1 MRSTTACGPIGRI
14 ATGALAAALVL
25 GLGATA
31 LPALAS
37 SPAAS
42 AAADEAPA
50 PKPIPDANARVT
62 AVPGTDAAKAG
73 SVAGIETQLL
83 GGLYQTAYS
92 PKHGSIYVTSSIG
105 RPGPDFGGSAIMKLN
120 ADTLKLETYTN
131 PAIDETYTGHDG
143 KIVPNMPYAA
153 YGVDVDDA
161 HNAVWITQT
170 RQNTIAVYNADTLE
184 LVKQFDKGIVS
195 HSRDVRIDSATGR
208 AYVNA
213 ARSNRVHVFD
223 TTTLVQLDDIVLA
236 PTPEEF
242 GSMGMELDSAGG
254 VLYVG
259 STSGN
264 KVARVDL
271 ATSSVDFIALPGNV
285 EQATGVARDPGT
297 GRLYVVDQSSG
308 TLTVLDKEGTVLS
321 NAATPPP
328 APEGDKQPSSG
339 ALYATFDT
347 VNHLLYVTN
356 RNSGTITVHDAD
368 GALVQ
373 TLDSG
378 PMPNEA
384 RADGRGNVYAVTKG
398 GARDGS
404 SKLDYIQKYHVVA
417 ADEPGPAGRWIQ
429 DSAGWWY
436 RHVDGTFTTDGTEV
450 IDGSTYRFDA
460 AGYMVTG
467 WARAD
472 GKWFYYAPSGAQ
484 ASGWAFVDR
493 VWYYLDPATGAMATG
508 WLQLDGSWYYLEA
521 SGAMAMGWL
530 QLGGTWYYLRGS
542 GAIATGWY
550 RINAVWYYF
559 LDGGQMAVGWVND
572 GGTWYFLHPSGV
584 MATGWLSLGG
594 DWYYFLPS
602 GAMATGN
609 HWVNGVPRTFDDS
622 GVWVH

>member
-1 MRSTTACGPIGRI
+1 MRSTPARGPLGRI

-25 GLGATA
+25 GVGATA
-31 LPALAS
+31 LPALTAAPS
-37 SPAAS
+37 AS
-42 AAADEAPA
+42 AAADDASA
-50 PKPIPDANARVT
+50 PKPVPDANARVS

-73 SVAGIETQLL
+73 SIAGVETQLL

-92 PKHGSIYVTSSIG
+92 PRHGSIYVTSSIG

-120 ADTLKLETYTN
+120 ADTLKLEAYIN
-131 PAIDETYTGHDG
+131 PAIDDTYTGRDG
-143 KIVPNMPYAA
+143 KTVPNMPYAA

-161 HNAVWITQT
+161 HNTVWITQT

-195 HSRDVRIDSATGR
+195 HSRDVRIDAARGR

-213 ARSNRVHVFD
+213 ARSNTVHVFD
-223 TTTLVQLDDIVLA
+223 TTTLAQLDDIVLA

-242 GSMGMELDSAGG
+242 ASMGLELDSEGG

-259 STSGN
+259 STSTN

-271 ATSSVDFIALPGNV
+271 AASAVDFIPLPDNV
-285 EQATGVARDPGT
+285 QQATGVARDPGT
-297 GRLYVVDQSSG
+297 GRLYVVDQGSG
-308 TLTVLDKEGTVLS
+308 TLTVLTKDGQVLS

-328 APEGDKQPSSG
+328 APEDGKQRSSG
-339 ALYATFDT
+339 ALYTAFDS
-347 VNHLLYVTN
+347 VNGLLYVAN

-378 PMPNEA
+378 PMPNEV

-417 ADEPGPAGRWIQ
+417 AEPDPEGRWIQ
-429 DSAGWWY
+429 DSVGWWY
-436 RHVDGTFTTDGTEV
+436 RHADGTFTADGTEV

-521 SGAMAMGWL
+521 SGAMAMGWA
-530 QLGGTWYYLRGS
+530 QVDGAWYYLRGS
-542 GAIATGWY
+542 GAMATGWY
-550 RINAVWYYF
+550 RINAVWYHF
-559 LDGGQMAVGWVND
+559 ADGGQMMIGWIND
-572 GGTWYFLHPSGV
+572 GGTWYFLHPSGA
-584 MATGWLSLGG
+584 MATGWLNLGG

-602 GAMATGN
+602 GAMATGS

>member
-1 MRSTTACGPIGRI
+1 MRSTTARGPLGRI

-25 GLGATA
+25 GVGATA
-31 LPALAS
+31 LPALTAAPS
-37 SPAAS
+37 AS
-42 AAADEAPA
+42 AAADDASA
-50 PKPIPDANARVT
+50 PKPVPDANARVS

-73 SVAGIETQLL
+73 SIAGVETQLL

-92 PKHGSIYVTSSIG
+92 PRHGSIYVTSSIG

-120 ADTLKLETYTN
+120 ADTLQLEAYVN
-131 PAIDETYTGHDG
+131 PAIDETYTGRDG
-143 KIVPNMPYAA
+143 RTVPNMPYAA

-161 HNAVWITQT
+161 HSTVWITQT
-170 RQNTIAVYNADTLE
+170 RQGAVAVYNADTLE
-184 LVKQFDKGIVS
+184 LVKQFDKGIAP
-195 HSRDVRIDSATGR
+195 HSRDVRIDTARGR
-208 AYVNA
+208 AYVSA

-223 TTTLVQLDDIVLA
+223 TATLAQLDDLVLA

-242 GSMGMELDSAGG
+242 ASMGLELDSAGG

-259 STSGN
+259 SASAN

-271 ATSSVDFIALPGNV
+271 ATRAVDSIPLPDNV
-285 EQATGVARDPGT
+285 QQATGVARDPGT
-297 GRLYVVDQSSG
+297 GRLYVVDQGSG
-308 TLTVLDKEGTVLS
+308 TLTVLDKEGAVLS

-328 APEGDKQPSSG
+328 APEGDGQRGSG
-339 ALYATFDT
+339 ALYAAFDS
-347 VNHLLYVTN
+347 VNRLLYVAN

-368 GALVQ
+368 GGLVQ

-378 PMPNEA
+378 PLPNEV

-417 ADEPGPAGRWIQ
+417 AEPGPAVGRWIQ
-429 DSAGWWY
+429 DSVGWWY
-436 RHVDGTFTTDGTEV
+436 RHADGAFTTDGTEV
-450 IDGSTYRFDA
+450 VDGSTYRFDA

-472 GKWFYYAPSGAQ
+472 GKWFYYGPSGAQ

-493 VWYYLDPATGAMATG
+493 AWYHLDPATGAMATG
-508 WLQLDGSWYYLEA
+508 WLQLDGSWYYFEA
-521 SGAMAMGWL
+521 SGAMARGWV
-530 QLGGTWYYLRGS
+530 QLDGAWYYLTDS
-542 GAIATGWY
+542 GAMAAGWY
-550 RINAVWYYF
+550 RIHDVWYHF
-559 LDGGQMAVGWVND
+559 AEGGQMEIGWVD
-572 GGTWYFLHPSGV
+572 DCGTWYFLHPSGA
-584 MATGWLSLGG
+584 MATGWLNLGG

-602 GAMATGN
+602 GAMATGS

-622 GVWVH
+622 GVWIP